1 MKRVKSF
8 GPNSF
13 KPKMKG
19 GMPRMKKFEEG
30 GDVEVGEGFSA
41 AMNAGASSS
50 RRQDDE
56 PVAKPKSQSF
66 SDAFREAR
74 KAGLKTFKWNGG
86 TYGTML
92 KGEDGGKEVKPA
104 ASAASAPSAPPRPA
118 PAPSSPSSPST
129 TRSGPVR
136 GRGLPGTREIDRQY
150 QANRRAS
157 YGDRVLSPFITA
169 LGSDSFDF
177 RREEDVMRRMNVDRA
192 EARKRLAK
200 LDEVEERENK
210 APGITQQERDSSKL
224 AGAALGTAATAGV
237 GALGAGTAAGLGALR
252 GAATAAPA
260 VARAATRSA
269 TSRAIGSGRAA
280 ASEAPARS
288 ATSRAIRP
296 NRPEPPRKSK
306 KIGSA
311 RNDMAAGGSV
321 KAFAKGGSVRG
332 GGCET
337 KGKTKGRFV

>member
-30 GDVEVGEGFSA
+30 GDVEVGEGLSA
-41 AMNAGASSS
+41 AMNTGASSS
-50 RRQDDE
+50 RRRDDE

-86 TYGTML
+86 TYGTKL
-92 KGEDGGKEVKPA
+92 KGEDGDKQTKPA
-104 ASAASAPSAPPRPA
+104 ASASSRPA
-118 PAPSSPSSPST
+118 PAATPASSSPASPST
-129 TRSGPVR
+129 TRSRPVR

-157 YGDRVLSPFITA
+157 YGERVASPFITA
-169 LGSDSFDF
+169 FGGDAFDL
-177 RREEDVMRRMNVDRA
+177 RREGDVMRRMGVDRA
-192 EARKRLAK
+192 EARKRLAN
-200 LDEVEERENK
+200 LDEVNRREGK
-210 APGITQQERDSSKL
+210 A
-224 AGAALGTAATAGV
+224 AGNTESEKDTAKKVAAIGATAATAGL
-237 GALGAGTAAGLGALR
+237 GALGAGTATGLGAAR

-260 VARAATRSA
+260 VARAVAPAAARSA
-269 TSRAIGSGRAA
+269 TRRGIGSGRVAA
-280 ASEAPARS
+280 ER
-288 ATSRAIRP
+288 
-296 NRPEPPRKSK
+296 RKTEEQYRRFAENK
-306 KIGSA
+306 GMGSGRGVGRQYA
-311 RNDMAAGGSV
+311 EGGSV
-321 KAFAKGGSVRG
+321 KKFAKGGSVRG